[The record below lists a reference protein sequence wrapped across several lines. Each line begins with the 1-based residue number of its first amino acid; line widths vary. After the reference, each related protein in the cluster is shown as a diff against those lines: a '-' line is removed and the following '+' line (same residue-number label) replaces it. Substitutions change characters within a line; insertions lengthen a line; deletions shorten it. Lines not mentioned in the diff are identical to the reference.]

1 MSNPRTTIEDAQF
14 TARTAL
20 DLLDK
25 ILGVLLR
32 TMRGTEDEIL
42 YQSISEARQELKIAV
57 DVLRI
62 LNPNSRQDK

>member
-25 ILGVLLR
+25 ILDALLR

-57 DVLRI
+57 DVLRL
-62 LNPNSRQDK
+62 LNPNGRQGK

>member
-25 ILGVLLR
+25 ILDALLR

-57 DVLRI
+57 DVLRL
-62 LNPNSRQDK
+62 LNPNGRQDK